1 MKLLILGRG
10 GREHAMAWAFARSPQ
25 VKALHAAPGN
35 PGIAQYATCH
45 DIDPCDPLAVVE
57 LARRLAVDIVV
68 PGPESP
74 LVAGVGDA
82 LEEAGFPVFG
92 PGRSGA
98 RLEGSK
104 AFSKEFMAR
113 HAIATAPFDLCHTLD
128 EAEEALGRRRPPY
141 VVKADGLAAGKGAFI
156 LDTLNEALAVC
167 RDLLVGGT
175 LGEAGRTVVIEDHIA
190 GTELTLL
197 AVTDGRT
204 VRLLPPSQDHKRIFD
219 DDKGPNTG
227 GMGAYAPVPWAD
239 ETLLSR
245 IEREIVVPTVEGLR
259 RDEIPFRG
267 VLYLGIMLDEARKP
281 WVLEYNVRLGDPEAQ
296 VVLPVFGGDW
306 AAVVSAC
313 CRGDLEGLEW
323 PKAQGGA
330 VGIVLASAG
339 YPGPYEQGFPIEN
352 LDDLSGGHIL
362 VFQAGT
368 ARSASG
374 QIVTAGGRVLTVVG
388 LGEDLFS
395 ARDRA
400 YEATRLVSFEG
411 AHFRRDIARKAFI

>member
-1 MKLLILGRG
+1 MRVLLLGRG
-10 GREHAMAWAFARSPQ
+10 GREHALAWALARSPL

-35 PGIAQYATCH
+35 PGIADYATCH
-45 DIDPCDPLAVVE
+45 DIDPCDAPAVVE
-57 LARRLAVDIVV
+57 LARRLSVDFVV

-82 LEEAGFPVFG
+82 LEETGIPVFG

-113 HAIATAPFDLCHTLD
+113 HAIATAPFDLCRTLP
-128 EAEEALGRRRPPY
+128 EAEEALRKRRPPY

-156 LDTLNEALAVC
+156 VDTFDEALIVC
-167 RDLLVGGT
+167 SDLLVRKT
-175 LGEAGRTVVIEDHIA
+175 LGDAGKVVIVEDHIA

-197 AVTDGRT
+197 AVTDGKT
-204 VRLLPPSQDHKRIFD
+204 VRLLPASQDHKRAFD
-219 DDKGPNTG
+219 EDRGPNTG

-239 ETLLSR
+239 EALLDR
-245 IEREIVVPTVEGLR
+245 IGREILVPTIEGLR
-259 RDEIPFRG
+259 RDAIPFRG
-267 VLYLGIMLDEARKP
+267 VLYLGVMLDEAGKP

-306 AAVVSAC
+306 AAIVSAC
-313 CRGDLEGLEW
+313 CQGRLEAMAW
-323 PKAQGGA
+323 PQAQGAA

-339 YPGPYEQGFPIEN
+339 YPGAYEQGFPIEKM
-352 LDDLSGGHIL
+352 DALSGGDIL
-362 VFQAGT
+362 VFHAGT
-368 ARSASG
+368 ARNTSG

-395 ARDRA
+395 ARERA
-400 YEATRLVSFEG
+400 YEATRFVSFEG
-411 AHFRRDIARKAFI
+411 VHFRRDIARKAFI